1 MSIHLK
7 DGFLNQSVDHVL
19 EDILVRF
26 VVNVPKEDLSSLERV
41 CFQVEEGQWFY
52 TDFVRLLDPSLPAM
66 KMKSFAPKILSKC
79 PLVWKWGNP
88 SDALSQFGKYKSTI
102 PVRGIALMNKDL
114 TKVVLVRGPESG
126 TWSFPRGKISKDETD
141 IECAIREVREETS
154 FDARK
159 YVNENDV
166 LERTIGGKNFRIFL
180 ARNVPEDFNFEPLVR
195 CEIADIKWFN
205 IKTLRKSVRT
215 NHSKY
220 YVVNAM
226 MEPLV
231 GWVNKQKGL
240 NNEDALMREAE
251 LKLKQLMGIAVT
263 EEPEANND
271 AGRELLNILQGSKSL
286 DNTGNTNGNWNGPV
300 NVPMTLPQH
309 LQDIYAGPGLMPQF
323 LPPFYQN
330 GMPPVQF
337 PVPNFNGVYGK
348 PFQPPPP
355 PQPIQQRPAEFAAS
369 NISHAQSVN
378 SVHSSVANPVPV
390 APSTALGE
398 KSSLANSKELLSIL
412 KGKPAAPKILKKETE
427 QAVNSNIVG
436 PAPKHAEVPAKK
448 ITLLKRDK
456 SSNESDSATLL
467 SILGKK
473 PPSPES
479 PKSQATEGDSV
490 ASNAP
495 SFLSILNS
503 GRKNSEVA
511 KPLAQPTSRSPAFSQ
526 TPPSHILS
534 SSQFLGSVTPQGYE
548 LPAQEGVQQTQ
559 LQSDSNLHEPSNKS
573 AAADLSA
580 PAQFLNLLKKGSVSH
595 QSPDVNPP
603 ANQFGLPQTHAAVN
617 DQAQPPK
624 LDLSAGNQIL
634 SMLNRNTDT
643 PKNTRY
649 NTPPVNADFSNF
661 ENFDDFED
669 FEDFD
674 DISESQKDI
683 YNSIANNFDV
693 ASDEDDYFEDAQL
706 ELPTAHPPTTAPIPS
721 TSVEKPSTLPISG
734 APSQG
739 ATNSAGAGLLLLLQG
754 GQPPNRGPYLSLQDT
769 YGAQDQVQL
778 QQMQL
783 PVAPAFDSRRASNG
797 ALILRLL
804 KREKQ

>member
-1 MSIHLK
+1 MSIHLR

-52 TDFVRLLDPSLPAM
+52 TDFVRLLNPALPSM
-66 KMKSFAPKILSKC
+66 KMKSFAPRILSKC
-79 PLVWKWGNP
+79 PLIWKWGNP

-114 TKVVLVRGPESG
+114 SKVILVRGPESG

-205 IKTLRKSVRT
+205 IKNLRKSVRT
-215 NHSKY
+215 NHNKY

-226 MEPLV
+226 IEPLV

-240 NNEDALMREAE
+240 NNEDALMRDAE
-251 LKLKQLMGIAVT
+251 LKLKQLMGISASQ
-263 EEPEANND
+263 EPEANND
-271 AGRELLNILQGSKSL
+271 AGRELLNILQGSKPL
-286 DNTGNTNGNWNGPV
+286 DNTANANGNNNWNGPV

-309 LQDIYAGPGLMPQF
+309 LQDIYAGPGHMPQF

-330 GMPPVQF
+330 GMPPAQF
-337 PVPNFNGVYGK
+337 PVPNFNGAFGK

-355 PQPIQQRPAEFAAS
+355 PHPMQLHPVDYPGS
-369 NISHAQSVN
+369 TMNHAQSTN
-378 SVHSSVANPVPV
+378 SLHSSAANPTLG
-390 APSTALGE
+390 APSSALGE
-398 KSSLANSKELLSIL
+398 KSSQANSKELLSIL
-412 KGKPAAPKILKKETE
+412 KGKPAPKILHKQPESIVNSKPIE
-427 QAVNSNIVG
+427 QA
-436 PAPKHAEVPAKK
+436 PKPVEVPAKK
-448 ITLLKRDK
+448 ITLLKRNK
-456 SSNESDSATLL
+456 SNNESDSATLL

-479 PKSQATEGDSV
+479 PKSQATEGDI

-503 GRKNSEVA
+503 GRKNSEPE
-511 KPLAQPTSRSPAFSQ
+511 KSLAQPIAHSPAFAQSSSAQ
-526 TPPSHILS
+526 LLS
-534 SSQFLGSVTPQGYE
+534 SLQLPGSAAPQGFG
-548 LPAQEGVQQTQ
+548 LPGPLDGAKPAQN
-559 LQSDSNLHEPSNKS
+559 QSELDIRVSDIQNSSSKI
-573 AAADLSA
+573 SA
-580 PAQFLNLLKKGSVSH
+580 PAQFLSILKKGSVSQ
-595 QSPDVNPP
+595 QSAEVNSPT
-603 ANQFGLPQTHAAVN
+603 NQFGLPQTHTAEE
-617 DQAQPPK
+617 QTQPPK

-634 SMLNRNTDT
+634 SMLNRNTET
-643 PKNTRY
+643 PKSTRY
-649 NTPPVNADFSNF
+649 DTPPVKADFSKF

-693 ASDEDDYFEDAQL
+693 ATDEDDYYEDAQF
-706 ELPTAHPPTTAPIPS
+706 ELPKANPPTTAAIPF
-721 TSVEKPSTLPISG
+721 TSQDATASLPT
-734 APSQG
+734 ANVASQG

-754 GQPPNRGPYLSLQDT
+754 GHPSARGPFLSLQDT
-769 YGAQDQVQL
+769 YGTQDQL
-778 QQMQL
+778 QQQQQ
-783 PVAPAFDSRRASNG
+783 PVAPSFDSRRPSNG

>member
-1 MSIHLK
+1 MSIHLR

-52 TDFVRLLDPSLPAM
+52 TDFVRLLNPSLPAM
-66 KMKSFAPKILSKC
+66 KMKSFAPRILSKC
-79 PLVWKWGNP
+79 PLIWKWGNP

-114 TKVVLVRGPESG
+114 TKVILVRGPESG

-141 IECAIREVREETS
+141 MECAIREVREETS
-154 FDARK
+154 FDARN

-180 ARNVPEDFNFEPLVR
+180 ARNVPENFNFEPLVR

-215 NHSKY
+215 NHTKY

-231 GWVNKQKGL
+231 GWINKQKGSS
-240 NNEDALMREAE
+240 NEDALMREAE

-263 EEPEANND
+263 EESESNDD
-271 AGRELLNILQGSKSL
+271 AGRELLNILQGTKSL
-286 DNTGNTNGNWNGPV
+286 DNSEITNGNWNGPV

-309 LQDIYAGPGLMPQF
+309 LQDIYAGPGHIPQF
-323 LPPFYQN
+323 LPPFFQN
-330 GMPPVQF
+330 GMPPAQF
-337 PVPNFNGVYGK
+337 PVPSFNGVYGK

-355 PQPIQQRPAEFAAS
+355 PQPLQQPPPDYAAS
-369 NISHAQSVN
+369 SISHAQSNN
-378 SVHSSVANPVPV
+378 SLHSSVANPAPV
-390 APSTALGE
+390 APSALGE

-412 KGKPAAPKILKKETE
+412 KGKPAPKILKKQPEP
-427 QAVNSNIVG
+427 AVNSKPIEQIPK
-436 PAPKHAEVPAKK
+436 PAEAPAKK

-456 SSNESDSATLL
+456 SSTETDSASLL

-490 ASNAP
+490 APNAP

-503 GRKNSEVA
+503 GRKNSELV
-511 KPLAQPTSRSPAFSQ
+511 KPLAQPTAQSPTFSQ
-526 TPPSHILS
+526 TSSAHILS
-534 SSQFLGSVTPQGYE
+534 SSQYSGPATSHGFEMPVQGSG
-548 LPAQEGVQQTQ
+548 QQTSS
-559 LQSDSNLHEPSNKS
+559 QSDLKLHAPDNQSVPTNI
-573 AAADLSA
+573 SA
-580 PAQFLNLLKKGSVSH
+580 PAQFLNILKKSSVSH
-595 QSPDVNPP
+595 QSPDVNK
-603 ANQFGLPQTHAAVN
+603 FGLPQTPAAH
-617 DQAQPPK
+617 DQTQPPK

-634 SMLNRNTDT
+634 SMLNRNTET
-643 PKNTRY
+643 PKNLRY
-649 NTPPVNADFSNF
+649 QTPPVNADFSKF

-669 FEDFD
+669 FENFD

-683 YNSIANNFDV
+683 YNSIANDFDV
-693 ASDEDDYFEDAQL
+693 ATDEDDYYEATQS
-706 ELPTAHPPTTAPIPS
+706 ELPKAHPLNTAPV
-721 TSVEKPSTLPISG
+721 TSVTT
-734 APSQG
+734 SQS

-754 GQPPNRGPYLSLQDT
+754 GHPPTRGPFLSLQDT
-769 YGAQDQVQL
+769 YGAQDQLQLLQL
-778 QQMQL
+778 QL
-783 PVAPAFDSRRASNG
+783 PMAPSFDNRRPSNG